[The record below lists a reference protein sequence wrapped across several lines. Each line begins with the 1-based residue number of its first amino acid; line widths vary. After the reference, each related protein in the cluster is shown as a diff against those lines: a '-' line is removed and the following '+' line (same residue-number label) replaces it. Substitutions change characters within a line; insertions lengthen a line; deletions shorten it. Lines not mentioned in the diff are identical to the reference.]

1 MNSFRELQ
9 NVYEDYRGDITNFPI
24 KSIPIQQ
31 SQVSYRKGELPG
43 ATPGQGVRTYTVSST
58 PFSIGEDED
67 EVLIPKSVVVNKIQH
82 LIADAEEKG
91 MTYASSQLLSF
102 LEFVNKL

>member
-9 NVYEDYRGDITNFPI
+9 SVYEDYRGDFTNFPQR
-24 KSIPIQQ
+24 SVPIQQ

-43 ATPGQGVRTYTVSST
+43 ATPGQGVRTYTVTAT
-58 PFSIGEDED
+58 PFGIGEDED
-67 EVLIPKSVVVNKIQH
+67 EVMIPKSVIVNELQS

-102 LEFVNKL
+102 LEFVGKL

>member
-9 NVYEDYRGDITNFPI
+9 NVYEDYRGDSTNFPI

-43 ATPGQGVRTYTVSST
+43 ATPGQGVRTYTVTAT

-67 EVLIPKSVVVNKIQH
+67 EVMVPKSVIINRLNELMEDSEK
-82 LIADAEEKG
+82 KG

-102 LEFVNKL
+102 LEFVSKL